1 MTYVLQLGFLNVGP
15 FDSHAAAQTW
25 AERQGIDNYKM
36 LQILDV
42 NKAKDKLHCKHLYL
56 VT

>member
-1 MTYVLQLGFLNVGP
+1 MTYVLQLGLLNVGP

-36 LQILDV
+36 LKVLDL
-42 NKAKDKLHCKHLYL
+42 NEAKDKLHCKHLYL

>member
-1 MTYVLQLGFLNVGP
+1 MTYLFQLGLLNVGP

-36 LQILDV
+36 LQVLDL
-42 NKAKDKLHCKHLYL
+42 NEAKDKLHCKHLYL

>member
-1 MTYVLQLGFLNVGP
+1 MTYVLQLGLLNVGP

-25 AERQGIDNYKM
+25 AEKQGIDNYKM
-36 LQILDV
+36 LQFSDL
-42 NKAKDKLHCKHLYL
+42 NESKDKLHCKHLYL